1 MGKATAKTLVAMAIV
16 WVALQGAAAD
26 DVFRV
31 ETLAEGIHL
40 FSPVSPDPGRTNTM
54 VVETPEGL
62 LVVDAQPS
70 PKAARELLSAMG
82 SKLEA
87 KVRYLVSTHPHA
99 ESIGGASAF
108 PEDAVRIASFD
119 AYQMLLDE
127 EWDFASELRARIGA
141 TESGDAWKEPERVL
155 PTIVLHGRMVI
166 PRPRGN
172 VIIFPI
178 SHAHTSGDLV
188 VHIEEAAVAAV
199 GDLTSTERNWYAA
212 DAYVRGWLGTLNR
225 LVSMPVD
232 TIVPL
237 RGPTLD
243 AAEVR
248 KQRDAYAWLR
258 SRAEVAFIEAESAEE
273 VYESL
278 LAEENRSQY
287 FDIDAKPAFYPGLA
301 RKVVDE
307 AVVERRK
314 RGIR

>member
-1 MGKATAKTLVAMAIV
+1 
-16 WVALQGAAAD
+16 
-26 DVFRV
+26 
-31 ETLAEGIHL
+31 
-40 FSPVSPDPGRTNTM
+40 
-54 VVETPEGL
+54 
-62 LVVDAQPS
+62 
-70 PKAARELLSAMG
+70 
-82 SKLEA
+82 
-87 KVRYLVSTHPHA
+87 
-99 ESIGGASAF
+99 
-108 PEDAVRIASFD
+108 
-119 AYQMLLDE
+119 
-127 EWDFASELRARIGA
+127 
-141 TESGDAWKEPERVL
+141 
-155 PTIVLHGRMVI
+155 MVI

-248 KQRDAYAWLR
+248 KQRDGYAWLR
-258 SRAEVAFIEAESAEE
+258 SRAEVAFVKADSAEE
-273 VYESL
+273 IYESL

-287 FDIDAKPAFYPGLA
+287 FDVETKPTFYPGLV
-301 RKVVDE
+301 RKVDE

>member
-1 MGKATAKTLVAMAIV
+1 MDRAIARTLVAATIV
-16 WVALQGAAAD
+16 LVGLQVAAAD
-26 DVFRV
+26 EIFRV
-31 ETLAEGIHL
+31 ETLGEGIHL
-40 FSPVSPDPGRTNTM
+40 FAPVSPDPGRTNSM
-54 VVETPEGL
+54 VIETPEGL

-70 PKAARELLSAMG
+70 PKAARELLVAME
-82 SKLEA
+82 SKLTA

-99 ESIGGASAF
+99 ESIGGVSAF
-108 PEDAVRIASFD
+108 PADVVRIASFD
-119 AYQMLLDE
+119 AYEMLRDE
-127 EWDFASELRARIGA
+127 EWDFAGEIRARVGA
-141 TESGDAWKEPERVL
+141 IETATPWKEPERVL

-166 PRPRGN
+166 PRPQGDI
-172 VIIFPI
+172 IIFPI
-178 SHAHTSGDLV
+178 SHAHTSGDLA
-188 VHIEEAAVAAV
+188 VHVEEAAIAAV
-199 GDLTSTERNWYAA
+199 GDITSTEKNWFAE

-225 LVSMPVD
+225 LVSMPVEKF
-232 TIVPL
+232 VPL